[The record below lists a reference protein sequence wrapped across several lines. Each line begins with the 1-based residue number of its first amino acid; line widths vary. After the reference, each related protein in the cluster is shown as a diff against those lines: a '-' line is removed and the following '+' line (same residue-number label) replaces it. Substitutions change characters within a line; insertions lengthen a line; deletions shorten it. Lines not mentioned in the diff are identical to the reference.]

1 MTCAEARFQIS
12 LALDGVLEHV
22 QIGVLEVHLAGCVAC
37 RAFEQAMRAEQAAV
51 IELWPAVPVPAGFA
65 GRIGAS
71 LPPRARRA
79 TRLAHLPRLAWV
91 AAALLVIMVSGSV
104 VAQPDA
110 WASFGLFLRRVVLHE
125 TTSTEPQRTLPT
137 GRLTLD
143 QAQSLVPWQIL
154 QPSDLPDGLHLVA
167 VEADE
172 LHAFAVGPTI
182 VLHYQ
187 PSGGNASRE
196 LSLVE
201 LQAASEVSEPVA
213 AGAARQVPVGSDG
226 RSGLLIDGQW
236 IERNGQQ
243 TWEPGTLLRL
253 IVEYGNVVVQ
263 LQVDPRGGWD
273 GDQLA
278 RIAASLGAGA

>member
-1 MTCAEARFQIS
+1 MS
-12 LALDGVLEHV
+12 LVLDGELEQA
-22 QIGVLEVHLAGCVAC
+22 QIDDLEVHLAGCLAC
-37 RAFEQAMRAEQAAV
+37 RTFEQVMRAEQAAV
-51 IELWPAVPVPAGFA
+51 IELWPVVAVPAGFA
-65 GRIGAS
+65 GRVGAS

-91 AAALLVIMVSGSV
+91 AAALLVIVVSGSV

-125 TTSTEPQRTLPT
+125 TATTEPQRTLTT
-137 GRLTLD
+137 GGLTLD
-143 QAQSLVPWQIL
+143 QAQSLVPWHIL
-154 QPSDLPDGLHLVA
+154 QPSDLPDGFHLVA

-172 LHAFAVGPTI
+172 LHAFAVGPTL

-187 PSGGNASRE
+187 PAGGNASRE

-201 LQAASEVSEPVA
+201 LQAASEASEPVA
-213 AGAARQVPVGSDG
+213 AGAARQVTIGSDG
-226 RSGLLIDGQW
+226 RTGLLIDGEW
-236 IERNGQQ
+236 VERNGQQ

-253 IVEYGNVVVQ
+253 IVEYGDVVVQ

-273 GDQLA
+273 ADQLA